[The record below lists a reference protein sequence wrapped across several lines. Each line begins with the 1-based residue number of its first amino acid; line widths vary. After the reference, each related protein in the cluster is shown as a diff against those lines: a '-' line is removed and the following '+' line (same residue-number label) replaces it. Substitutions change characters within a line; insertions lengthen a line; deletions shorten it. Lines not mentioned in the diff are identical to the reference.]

1 MAICS
6 DRLSK
11 KKEET
16 LVDLPSNLEVR
27 DYSCVQPSWAT
38 PPCRAECSSVPSWDG
53 LFQASRGLAG
63 LPSGDSQNDLRWW
76 DALWRG
82 IWHSLTAKENFRVER
97 NDQKCLWFYPT
108 ADKFTNFFFFS
119 LLFHCPMSG
128 GPDERGRRNPLFV
141 TLGKTP
147 REPIFRHVMITGCN
161 WDNADEPLRSEEARK
176 EWVTEERAGEN
187 AVPRIPSRYLPVKD
201 PLRLHQAVDHVGQ
214 VILGGDHFRG
224 RVVFIHCC
232 HLFRN

>member
-38 PPCRAECSSVPSWDG
+38 PPCRAECSSVPSWAG

-97 NDQKCLWFYPT
+97 NDQKRLWFYPT
-108 ADKFTNFFFFS
+108 ADKFTNFFFFHYY
-119 LLFHCPMSG
+119 FTVQCQGAQMKEG
-128 GPDERGRRNPLFV
+128 GGIHSSWH
-141 TLGKTP
+141 LGK
-147 REPIFRHVMITGCN
+147 H
-161 WDNADEPLRSEEARK
+161 
-176 EWVTEERAGEN
+176 
-187 AVPRIPSRYLPVKD
+187 
-201 PLRLHQAVDHVGQ
+201 
-214 VILGGDHFRG
+214 LGSPYSGMWW
-224 RVVFIHCC
+224 
-232 HLFRN
+232 